1 MLLSAPIEFHLD
13 LYRYWLSKRG
23 NRAIPARK
31 DIDPAEIPAL
41 LPYLVLVDKQG
52 GKLRYRLAGSAIV
65 REVGIDPTGSLVG
78 SYVSHD
84 PSSVAAFQ
92 TMGEHVLTGHPYLAA
107 GLYEVK
113 PGVVHNFLVLLLP
126 MSDDGTNVNMVLAL
140 RIARFCSYL
149 NASKDWL
156 EGVPLRL
163 ISLNEV
169 RDAADLERQCLD
181 WERSCQKFE

>member
-1 MLLSAPIEFHLD
+1 M
-13 LYRYWLSKRG
+13 
-23 NRAIPARK
+23 
-31 DIDPAEIPAL
+31 
-41 LPYLVLVDKQG
+41 LPYLLLVDKEG
-52 GKLRYRLAGSAIV
+52 GRLRYRLVGTAIV
-65 REVGIDPTGSLVG
+65 WEVGIDPTGSLVG
-78 SYVSHD
+78 SYVSYD

-92 TMGEHVLTGHPYLAA
+92 TMGDRVLTGRPYLAA

-126 MSDDGTNVNMVLAL
+126 LSDDGTNVNMVLAL
-140 RIARFCSYL
+140 RIARFCSNL

-169 RDAADLERQCLD
+169 LDAADLERQSLD
-181 WERSCQKFE
+181 WERGCHECE